1 MRLTSLVRDQHR
13 RYHAQR
19 EPRQRILKNWW
30 QQCGADRR
38 GKLTQGDSASPLI
51 VSRWR
56 HDNPSGAAQP
66 GRSLRRGVAVSGR
79 QLAGDRGA
87 ARGQGGGA
95 DRREYPAERAERPT
109 EPEAER
115 DGERRR
121 SLAAT
126 VRQGRSAAAT
136 PGAPTAQERTADCRR
151 GPRGAAGAAAGLA
164 VQGL

>member
-1 MRLTSLVRDQHR
+1 MNVQTGAKDDWQMIRESL
-13 RYHAQR
+13 
-19 EPRQRILKNWW
+19 RILKNRW

-38 GKLTQGDSASPLI
+38 GKLTQGDSASPRI
-51 VSRWR
+51 VRRWR
-56 HDNPSGAAQP
+56 HDDPSGAAQP

-115 DGERRR
+115 DGERHR

-136 PGAPTAQERTADCRR
+136 PGASTVQERPADGR
-151 GPRGAAGAAAGLA
+151 
-164 VQGL
+164 